1 MVWPYVNTF
10 SMSETYTKPF
20 SGILYNKEKIADIS
34 RVVCPPYDV
43 ISNTVGYYERSNQ
56 NAIRLE
62 LPVASG
68 SMDQY
73 TNAKHIMDEWLE
85 KEILLPDKK
94 EAIYIYEQ
102 EFEIE
107 HVSFLRR
114 GFIALHKLDKQRILT
129 HEETRKKAKADR
141 EQLIGTLKTFTSL
154 IFGLYEDKNKE
165 IEDIMTGLEK
175 EEIYDFIDEQSI
187 RNRFYRMTDANE
199 IARLVSIMASKKIYI
214 ADGHHRL
221 DVSYRLNIP
230 YVPLYLTNMYSPGI
244 VILPYHRTITF
255 EKARPL
261 NEMLDLLKE
270 YTQISR
276 QQYRGNE
283 SVKAALATINASVR
297 PSFVLYS
304 KEDLENLYVVTEE
317 QSFPLYAGT
326 NIHECLK
333 KLKVNVIHSGIIK
346 DLLKIKDEEISFTQ
360 DHYES
365 IDFIRKGSLDLAFF
379 LPPTSVEEVRDI
391 ADNSLYMPPKS
402 TFFYPKILTGL
413 VFCKYA

>member
-1 MVWPYVNTF
+1 
-10 SMSETYTKPF
+10 MSEIFAKPF
-20 SGILYNKEKIADIS
+20 NGILYNKEKIDDIS

-43 ISNTVGYYERSNQ
+43 ISNMASYYERSSE

-68 SMDQY
+68 PMDQY
-73 TNAKHIMDEWLE
+73 TNAKHIMDEWL
-85 KEILLPDKK
+85 KKDILRPDKE
-94 EAIYIYEQ
+94 EAIYVYEQ

-114 GFIALHKLDKQRILT
+114 GFIALHKLDKSRILT

-165 IEDIMTGLEK
+165 IEAIIAGPQKEK
-175 EEIYDFIDEQSI
+175 IYDFVDEQSI
-187 RNRFYRMTDANE
+187 HNRFYRMTDANA
-199 IARLVSIMASKKIYI
+199 IAGLVSIMAAKKICI

-261 NEMLDLLKE
+261 NEMLNLLKE
-270 YTQISR
+270 YTEIAPQP
-276 QQYRGNE
+276 YTGND
-283 SVKAALATINASVR
+283 SVKAALATVNASVK

-304 KEDLENLYVVTEE
+304 KEDLQTLYVVTEKR
-317 QSFPLYAGT
+317 SFPPYAEM

-346 DLLKIKDEEISFTQ
+346 NLLKIKDEEISFTQ

-379 LPPTSVEEVRDI
+379 LPPTSVEEVKDI
-391 ADNSLYMPPKS
+391 AENSLYMPPKS

>member
-1 MVWPYVNTF
+1 MVPPYVNTF
-10 SMSETYTKPF
+10 FMSETFTKPF
-20 SGILYNKEKIADIS
+20 SGLLYNKEKIDDIS

-43 ISNTVGYYERSNQ
+43 ISNPTDYYERSSQ

-68 SMDQY
+68 AMDQY

-154 IFGLYEDKNKE
+154 IFGLYEDKNNE
-165 IEDIMTGLEK
+165 IENIMTGLQKEK
-175 EEIYDFIDEQSI
+175 IYDFVDEQSI
-187 RNRFYRMTDANE
+187 RNRFYRMTDADAIN
-199 IARLVSIMASKKIYI
+199 RLVSIMAAKKIYI

-221 DVSYRLNIP
+221 DVSYRLNLP

-255 EKARPL
+255 EKAHPL
-261 NEMLDLLKE
+261 NEMLDLLKDYAE
-270 YTQISR
+270 VSR
-276 QQYRGNE
+276 QPYTGND
-283 SVKAALATINASVR
+283 SVKAALTTVSASVK

-304 KEDLENLYVVTEE
+304 KEDLQNLYVVTEKRP
-317 QSFPLYAGT
+317 FPPYAET

-346 DLLKIKDEEISFTQ
+346 NLLKIKDEEISFTQ

-391 ADNSLYMPPKS
+391 AENSLYMPAKS

>member
-1 MVWPYVNTF
+1 
-10 SMSETYTKPF
+10 MSETYTKPF

-43 ISNTVGYYERSNQ
+43 ISNTASYYERSNQ

-73 TNAKHIMDEWLE
+73 TNAKYIMDEWLE
-85 KEILLPDKK
+85 REILLPDKK

-107 HVSFLRR
+107 GVSFLRR

-175 EEIYDFIDEQSI
+175 EKIYDFIDEQAI
-187 RNRFYRMTDANE
+187 GNRFYRMTDANE

-283 SVKAALATINASVR
+283 SVKAALATVNASVK

-304 KEDLENLYVVTEE
+304 KEDLENLYVVTEK
-317 QSFPLYAGT
+317 QSFPPYTGT
-326 NIHECLK
+326 KIHECLK

-346 DLLKIKDEEISFTQ
+346 NLLKIKDEEISFTQ

-391 ADNSLYMPPKS
+391 AENSLYMPPKS